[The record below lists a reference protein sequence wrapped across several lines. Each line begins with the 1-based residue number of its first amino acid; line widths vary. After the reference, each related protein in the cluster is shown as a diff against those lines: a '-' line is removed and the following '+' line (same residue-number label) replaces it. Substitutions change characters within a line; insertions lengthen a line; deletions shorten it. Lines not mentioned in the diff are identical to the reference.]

1 MNRSSLIVGR
11 NDELRAIEEALT
23 AAGDGR
29 GGALFL
35 VGESG
40 IGKTRLAAAA
50 ADLGF
55 GTGMRLLRGR
65 GSALGPMVPYRSLTE
80 ALLSLLRAGEP
91 IDFDALG
98 PYRPIL
104 AALIPDL
111 GPTTAD
117 LETGSL
123 VILAEAVLR
132 LTALVSGAHGCLMI
146 LDDLQ
151 DADLETLAVVDYL
164 IDNLA
169 GQRTLLLGT
178 IRADQGKAL
187 RLAREANARG
197 TATMLELGRLDR
209 PDLRRLAASR
219 LGVAADEV
227 PDPVTDLLW
236 AGSAG
241 VPFRVE
247 EMLDGMIDSELL
259 VRAPDG
265 WRVTESQ
272 RPNPPTTLLRTVA
285 ARVEALQPAAREVL
299 LTSAMLG
306 RRFPLAVLQAV
317 TGLTY
322 RDLLSHLHGD
332 NTAHL
337 VAPDDQVPDWYAF
350 QHALIVD
357 ALLTL
362 LPAPDRARLAGRVA
376 DAVEAVY
383 PGLPGEW
390 CQVSAA
396 LKLDAGRPLEAGK
409 LWAVAGKRAL
419 RQGAAQSAV
428 ALLAKACELL
438 APDTGERAAAMEAML
453 YALAEVGEIDRA
465 LAMVDILDEVA
476 GLDPRRRARLHTR
489 LAWVAVHAGRSDAGL
504 RLVAAAR
511 TLLGPDAAAV
521 DTAPIDVV
529 AAHLEVDVPGPGQL
543 GKAEEM
549 ARRAAIVAESAEL
562 PAVACQAWQLLG
574 ALTRQ
579 RDPAE
584 ATALLERSRAI
595 AVEHNLPIWEV
606 HALVRLGHDDALRDG
621 AIDRLEMARDQASRI
636 GAVTARYQAE
646 VNIAMQLILRGDF
659 AGADRLTSQVLA
671 ATTRLK
677 LVETTQ
683 YMLLHRTV
691 LAGHRGR
698 RADMDAALV
707 ELGRWGGD
715 HAPHAPRIHG
725 MAGAFCALM
734 EEDQDRARAECAAAL
749 HAEDQNPT
757 TFHLAGRYGLN
768 LLLRSVSDDLDL
780 AAFET
785 ITANPASRLRWDRMF
800 AEYARAVL
808 LGRLGLAE
816 EAAAAVDDA
825 MAVGAPY
832 TMARHLSLRLVA
844 PAALDGGWGTPL
856 DWLRAAEEHF
866 HRTEI
871 PAVAGVCRAL
881 LRKGGAVVGR
891 RREGIDEIPQAL
903 RTARVTVRE
912 YEVLRLLVERL
923 GNREIADQL
932 HLSPRTVE
940 KHVSSLMA
948 KTGEPNRIALSRY
961 GSTTVPL

>member
-1 MNRSSLIVGR
+1 MGR
-11 NDELRAIEEALT
+11 DDELQAIESALT
-23 AAGDGR
+23 AARAGR

-55 GTGMRLLRGR
+55 GTDMRLLRGR

-80 ALLSLLRAGEP
+80 ALLSLLRAGGT

-104 AALIPDL
+104 AGLIPDL
-111 GPTTAD
+111 GPATAD
-117 LETGSL
+117 RETGSL

-132 LTALVSGAHGCLMI
+132 LTALAGGDRGCLMI

-169 GQRTLLLGT
+169 DQRTVLLGT
-178 IRADQGKAL
+178 IRADQGQAL
-187 RLAREANARG
+187 SLARAANARG
-197 TATMLELGRLDR
+197 TATMLELGRLGR
-209 PDLRRLAASR
+209 ADLRRMAGSR

-227 PDPVTDLLW
+227 PDPVDGLLW
-236 AGSAG
+236 AGSG
-241 VPFRVE
+241 GNPFRVE
-247 EMLDGMIDSELL
+247 EMLNGMIDSGLL
-259 VRAPDG
+259 ARGADG
-265 WRVTESQ
+265 WQVTESE
-272 RPNPPTTLLRTVA
+272 RPNPPSTLLRTVA
-285 ARVEALQPAAREVL
+285 ARVDALEPAAREVL
-299 LTSAMLG
+299 LTSAILG

-317 TGLTY
+317 TRLTY
-322 RDLLSHLHGD
+322 RDLLSHLRGD
-332 NTAHL
+332 QAAHL

-350 QHALIVD
+350 QHALIVE
-357 ALLTL
+357 AVLTL
-362 LPAPDRARLAGRVA
+362 LSPVERAELSGRVA

-390 CQVSAA
+390 CQFSAA
-396 LKLDAGRPLEAGK
+396 LKLDAGRPLEAGR

-419 RQGAAQSAV
+419 TQGAAQSAV

-438 APDTGERAAAMEAML
+438 APDTGDRADAMEAQL
-453 YALAEVGEIDRA
+453 YALAEVGGVDRA
-465 LAMVDILDEVA
+465 LAMVDMLEEA
-476 GLDPRRRARLHTR
+476 GGLDPRRRARLNTR
-489 LAWVAVHAGRSDAGL
+489 LAWVAVHAGRADAGL

-511 TLLGPDAAAV
+511 SLLGPAAAPV

-529 AAHLEVDVPGPGQL
+529 AAHLELDVPGPDQL
-543 GKAEEM
+543 GKAEDM
-549 ARRAAIVAESAEL
+549 ARRAAVVAESTDL

-595 AVEHNLPIWEV
+595 AVERNLPIWEV

-646 VNIAMQLILRGDF
+646 VNIAMQLVLRGDF
-659 AGADRLTSQVLA
+659 AEADRLTAQVLA

-683 YMLLHRTV
+683 YMFLHRTV
-691 LAGHRGR
+691 LNGHRGR
-698 RADMDAALV
+698 RAEMDA
-707 ELGRWGGD
+707 ELAELRRWGGD
-715 HAPHAPRIHG
+715 NAQHAPRIHG
-725 MAGAFCALM
+725 LAGTFCALM
-734 EEDQDRARAECAAAL
+734 EEDHDRARAECAAAL
-749 HAEDQNPT
+749 RAEKQNPT
-757 TFHLAGRYGLN
+757 TFHFAGRYGVD
-768 LLLRSVSDDLDL
+768 LLLRAISGDLDR
-780 AAFET
+780 AEFDVVTSA
-785 ITANPASRLRWDRMF
+785 PASRLRWDRMF
-800 AEYARAVL
+800 AEYAKSVL
-808 LGRLGLAE
+808 LGQSGHAD
-816 EAAAAVDDA
+816 EAAEAVAKA
-825 MAVGAPY
+825 MALGAPY
-832 TMARHLSLRLVA
+832 AMARHLGLRLVA
-844 PAALDGGWGTPL
+844 PAALEAGWGTPL
-856 DWLRAAEEHF
+856 DWLRVAEEHF
-866 HRTEI
+866 HRTE
-871 PAVAGVCRAL
+871 AATVAGACRAL
-881 LRKGGAVVGR
+881 LRKGGAVVGQ
-891 RREGIDEIPQAL
+891 RREGTDEVPQVL
-903 RTARVTVRE
+903 RTAGVTVRE
-912 YEVLRLLVERL
+912 FEVLRLLVNRL

-940 KHVSSLMA
+940 KHVSSLIA
-948 KTGEPNRIALSRY
+948 KTGEPNRVALSRY